1 MIRAVKIFLLGL
13 FFGPLLAELL
23 GFITPF
29 IMVANDDM
37 TLSLLPIANY
47 LGALSSVVF
56 AAALLTASFS
66 SDKLKMKIWSTAL
79 AVIYVLSSSYIF
91 FEVNTPIEA
100 GLYGINYFCDLAS
113 LITGGIL
120 ILTTLQNQQA
130 MSTTPNA

>member
-29 IMVANDDM
+29 IMVASDDM

-66 SDKLKMKIWSTAL
+66 SDNLKMKIWSTTL

-91 FEVNTPIEA
+91 FEVNTPLEA
-100 GLYGINYFCDLAS
+100 GLYGLNYFCDLAS

-120 ILTTLQNQQA
+120 IMTTLQNQQA
-130 MSTTPNA
+130 KSTTPNA